1 MALTG
6 AEHSKFYRQRNPER
20 WKNTINKYF
29 KKKYTC
35 ECGITLCNKLR
46 PKHLKTRRHNE
57 RMELINQIKGNETND
72 NSNYETT
79 SEEEEHT
86 D

>member
-6 AEHSKFYRQRNPER
+6 AEHSKLYRERNPER
-20 WKNTINKYF
+20 WKNTINNYC

-57 RMELINQIKGNETND
+57 RMELINQINQTNTKNEL
-72 NSNYETT
+72 T
-79 SEEEEHT
+79 SEEDSE
-86 D
+86 